1 MSDREDN
8 ELAKRSE
15 QKAGDNMKVMEKELK
30 DMQQQKDKNMT
41 MTDLKKALI
50 KESIRNNQE
59 ALQRLSRT

>member
-1 MSDREDN
+1 MSDREDK
-8 ELAKRSE
+8 ELANRSE

>member
-50 KESIRNNQE
+50 KESIRNNNE